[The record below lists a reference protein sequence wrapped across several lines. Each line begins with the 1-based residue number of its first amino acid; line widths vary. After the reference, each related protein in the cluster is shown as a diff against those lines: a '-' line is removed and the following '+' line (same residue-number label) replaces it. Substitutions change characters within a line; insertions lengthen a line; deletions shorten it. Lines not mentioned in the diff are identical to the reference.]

1 VTVSQLPGSARGIG
15 GYGSTGGVLGSAVEQ
30 GAIEQGAI
38 EQGAIEQGAIE
49 QGAIHHEAS
58 ERGNESVRVPRERA

>member
-38 EQGAIEQGAIE
+38 EQGAIEQGAI
-49 QGAIHHEAS
+49 HHEAS